1 MKQEWLNVLGTSGQR
16 KGVCVEIKTFE
27 KVSVLGYPLEL
38 KEKNHVAEYTQ
49 LVSKNA
55 TPNCINVCFFLK
67 KRTIFSKTVLG
78 LGDGSMCRRMQPG
91 PYRFISLL
99 IFP

>member
-55 TPNCINVCFFLK
+55 TPNCINVCFLK
-67 KRTIFSKTVLG
+67 KKKNNLFKNSAGVG
-78 LGDGSMCRRMQPG
+78 GWVHV
-91 PYRFISLL
+91 
-99 IFP
+99 